1 MRAST
6 GEHSLRASM
15 FSKHALK
22 DEYTRRKYAR
32 FQEDR
37 YTNEEDKEVEAGHT
51 TKKSGIRHSR
61 KSEDVKKNLDARR
74 GRLLE
79 RLHIRSK
86 RAAKAK
92 ETESATDIL
101 YENQRGWFLFGYPLY
116 SSRSLLNL
124 DPASWTN
131 AEFEDSPV
139 DIRNAQLPDPT
150 WAWAWKRW
158 YVDMTDDVDEEGWQ
172 YSLSFGRRFSWH
184 GTHPWFHSAVRRRR
198 WLRKRV
204 KIAPHHATENK
215 AHELSQDYFTIHSAR
230 RESSRGSSAD
240 RNTSARRSSFFG
252 IRSVDDDSESEEEDI
267 TNVASLL
274 TEMKETTIDRKKL
287 DAVQNF
293 VAAGGDEL
301 SFLTDAVPEVLSMF
315 MYQNSRRQMLAILEN
330 AVHEVKD
337 QRKEK
342 GKDPPPRSPGGGILP
357 PANTPLRVEGL
368 KKSIHAVHENIK
380 EVEYFSDV
388 RAMEQQFHEHDE
400 GHPAQQETSDISSAK
415 DQSGPRNT
423 DTNRD
428 NAKRKRLDAL
438 DINDE
443 ISAVEI
449 KGIPNSAGVD
459 VEPGIL
465 RPLGFMKDEGE
476 GEMGVERGKGK
487 GRDGKSEAD

>member
-1 MRAST
+1 MRAGT

-15 FSKHALK
+15 FSKNALK

-37 YTNEEDKEVEAGHT
+37 YTNEEDKEVEAGRT
-51 TKKSGIRHSR
+51 DKKPGHRHSR
-61 KSEDVKKNLDARR
+61 KSEAVKKNLDARR

-124 DPASWTN
+124 DPAPWTN
-131 AEFEDSPV
+131 AEFQDSPV

-215 AHELSQDYFTIHSAR
+215 AHEFTQDYFTIHSAP

-240 RNTSARRSSFFG
+240 RNASAHRSSFFG
-252 IRSVDDDSESEEEDI
+252 VRSVNDESESEEEEI

-274 TEMKETTIDRKKL
+274 KEMKKTTIDRKKL

-315 MYQNSRRQMLAILEN
+315 MYQNSRRQMLSILEN
-330 AVHEVKD
+330 AVHDAEDK
-337 QRKEK
+337 KEK
-342 GKDPPPRSPGGGILP
+342 GKDQPRSPGGGTLP
-357 PANTPLRVEGL
+357 PVNTPLRIEGL
-368 KKSIHAVHENIK
+368 RKSINAIHQEIK
-380 EVEYFSDV
+380 RVEYYSDV
-388 RAMEQQFHEHDE
+388 RAMEQEFHEHEE
-400 GHPAQQETSDISSAK
+400 GHGAQQGLSNTSSSKNESSARDPDLDRDKTK
-415 DQSGPRNT
+415 D
-423 DTNRD
+423 
-428 NAKRKRLDAL
+428 KRKLPNAL
-438 DINDE
+438 DINEE
-443 ISAVEI
+443 ISRVEI
-449 KGIPNSAGVD
+449 RGIPNSAGVD

-465 RPLGFMKDEGE
+465 RPLGFM
-476 GEMGVERGKGK
+476 RG
-487 GRDGKSEAD
+487 